1 MKKMILPLA
10 ISLVILL
17 VATCGFAQDY
27 DLIVT
32 TKGDSIACRIDSITE
47 THIYFEMKSQNHWA
61 QTHIDLTDV
70 SENKRN
76 AIDKKQYI
84 YQSGTSIIES
94 PRQEQGSI
102 RDIQKNSVY
111 VGVLSINYARM
122 IPLGQTTGL
131 TLGGGLINIDGWGVV
146 AESSVLLGDVKH
158 FLELGIMG
166 AYFFAS
172 NKEPDNPES
181 GDVVSAVSLRI
192 GYRYQ
197 GPKGFLFRSALL
209 LGYLSVT
216 FEDDYLND
224 GVILLPAL
232 SIGYSF

>member
-1 MKKMILPLA
+1 MKKMILPPA
-10 ISLVILL
+10 ISVVILL

-61 QTHIDLTDV
+61 QTHIDFADV
-70 SENKRN
+70 SEHKRN

-94 PRQEQGSI
+94 PRQELGSM

-111 VGVLSINYARM
+111 VGVLSINYGRL
-122 IPLGQTTGL
+122 IPFDQVGL
-131 TLGGGLINIDGWGVV
+131 TFSGGLSFVTSLDGGGIGFMV
-146 AESSVLLGDVKH
+146 ESTLLTGGGVKH
-158 FLELGIMG
+158 FFEPGILV
-166 AYFFAS
+166 YF
-172 NKEPDNPES
+172 EDD
-181 GDVVSAVSLRI
+181 DVGPMVRT

-197 GPKGFLFRSALL
+197 GPEGFMFRVAALWAYLDGFGFL
-209 LGYLSVT
+209 
-216 FEDDYLND
+216 
-224 GVILLPAL
+224 PAV